1 MEKNN
6 SNIIIRNDGKQI
18 VGYVADLQMYFAKQA
33 QKQLEICATKPQN
46 DNCESDE
53 DFKNLERYV
62 YVVKDLSYYV
72 ERDALIKADYTD
84 YGYWSISFIF

>member
-6 SNIIIRNDGKQI
+6 SNIIVRNDGNQV

-33 QKQLEICATKPQN
+33 QKMLEICATKMVE
-46 DNCESDE
+46 DSYDDE
-53 DFKNLERYV
+53 DFKKVGQYV
-62 YVVKDLSYYV
+62 QVARDLSQYT
-72 ERDALIKADYTD
+72 ERDALIKADYET

>member
-33 QKQLEICATKPQN
+33 QKQLEICATKSSK
-46 DNCESDE
+46 DDCEDDK
-53 DFKNLERYV
+53 DFKILERYV
-62 YVVKDLSYYV
+62 YVIKDLSQYTD
-72 ERDALIKADYTD
+72 RDALIKADYTE
-84 YGYWSISFIF
+84 YGYWSISFIY